1 MRVRPTRGRVAL
13 AVAAIAA
20 LTLTIA
26 GCTADE
32 KVTLDLPPQVDAA
45 FPEETAQQLQDAIAQ
60 AMTASGSSGA
70 IVGVWAPWSGSL
82 VTGVGVESAT
92 SSKPVTDDMQ
102 FRAAQVTRAMTC
114 DVLYSVA
121 DEGLV
126 RLKDP
131 VSKWVSGFPDL
142 SDVTLGELCDGTSGI
157 GSYSSQ
163 LSGLFLANPARVW
176 NPRELASYGVGQ
188 PRQGEPGAAY
198 RDSDAGY
205 VLLGLALE
213 RATGKSA
220 AQLLQDYVA
229 EPLDLTATRLPGGKA
244 AAPSTSG
251 SVLKGHHSS
260 PGADGAMN
268 CTEPTDITTLSA
280 SIGYTDAGVVTDI
293 RDLGRYAQALATGAL
308 LPEGVDRIENP
319 LPVYGGAPS
328 WYTADGGTLQA
339 GTLIGQFGSVPGYA
353 TAAFSDP
360 SSGLT
365 VAVVLNNSGGGGGFA
380 EYLAWELAAIA
391 SKAPASGG
399 ATAPDAGLPWTA
411 QQYHDQIAAAAIC
424 SAPAA

>member
-126 RLKDP
+126 RLKDS

-251 SVLKGHHSS
+251 PVLKGHHSS
-260 PGADGAMN
+260 PGADGSMN

-424 SAPAA
+424 AAPAA